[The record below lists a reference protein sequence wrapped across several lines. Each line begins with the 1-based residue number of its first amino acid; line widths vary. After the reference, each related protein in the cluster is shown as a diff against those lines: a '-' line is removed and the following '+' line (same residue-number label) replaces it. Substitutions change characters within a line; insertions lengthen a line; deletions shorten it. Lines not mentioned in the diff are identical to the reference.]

1 MFKKILIAAV
11 AGCSTLLATAQ
22 IPENPFGHA
31 LVPDM
36 IADASISYIDGTF
49 YCHATTDGYGRG
61 LDTSGPPVCWTSK
74 DFVHWQ
80 FDGVCF
86 PSADGEKYWAPSK
99 AVPANGHW
107 YIYPTVNGI
116 MHVGIADSP
125 KGPFRLLA
133 GEDKFLLPYS
143 PEATLLTEGKR
154 WGIDAEIFQDD
165 DGQTYVYWQ
174 HRHVGRLAPDMRTVS
189 DIQTIETR
197 RKEYSEGPIFF
208 KRKGIYY
215 FLYTIGGSENYE
227 YYYQLSRTSPLGP
240 WETPAEDRV
249 STTNA
254 ETGVFGPG
262 HGCVFNVGDDYYFA
276 FLEFGLNSTNR
287 MTYVNKLE
295 FNDDGTI
302 RPVQVTLD
310 GVGALAEPEARYAVP
325 QLKVKSITASTT
337 RRPYSPRYFSDE
349 RCKRTE
355 HYVPAFAI
363 DGANGSRWMATE
375 SDGTPWLTL
384 DLGEAQMIGR
394 SEIAFSRP
402 TAGHTY
408 VLEGSHDSVT
418 WHRCGG
424 HNDLQRCSPHVDT
437 VNRRF
442 RYLRCRITSGVAG
455 IYEWNLFAPET
466 KVWGDWTAWG
476 QQPDGTYM
484 NPIIPAD
491 YSDLDAIQVGKD
503 YYAISSTMQFSP
515 GMTILHS
522 RDLVNWEFA
531 GHAVSDLT
539 QISQA
544 LNYTQMDRYG
554 RGIWAGTLR
563 YHNGLFYCFFGT
575 PDEGVFVTTAK
586 RPEGPWSPL
595 TTLIDEGGWDDC
607 TAIWDE
613 NGRAW
618 FLATHFADGYK
629 SYLFPMADDG
639 LSIDRSRARL
649 VNEGNGREAS
659 KLIHHDGY
667 YYLVFSEYKW
677 GKGRYV
683 MAKRDRSMEGTFSEE
698 RQLLNPCVEANEPNQ
713 GGIVLGPDKK
723 WYFVTHHG
731 SGDWAGRQM
740 SLLPVTWQDGW
751 PMMGKDMEMVWQAP
765 MPVKMKNEE
774 LRMKNEKLKMKNI
787 LARSD
792 EFDDN
797 TLGPQW
803 QWNYQPRTDMFSLTE
818 RPGWLRLK
826 AFRPLEKD
834 NLMKAG
840 NTLTQRSFRSLTNEV
855 TVSIYIGNMTD
866 GQHAGLCHFSP
877 EGSAIGIVCEDG
889 SKRLEFRKKDKSQP
903 GIVLTADH
911 IWLRST
917 WSLDAVAT
925 YAYSTDGNT
934 FTPFGTAPLAW
945 GHYRGDR
952 IGIYNYNDKSESG
965 AIDVDFFHY
974 DM

>member
-1 MFKKILIAAV
+1 MFKKIILAAV
-11 AGCSTLLATAQ
+11 AGCSTLLVTAQ
-22 IPENPFGHA
+22 LPENPFGNPI
-31 LVPDM
+31 VPDM

-49 YCHATTDGYGRG
+49 YCHATTDGYGRH

-99 AVPANGHW
+99 AVPANGRW

-116 MHVGIADSP
+116 MHVGVADNP
-125 KGPFRLLA
+125 AGPFRLVA

-143 PEATLLTEGKR
+143 PDATLLTEGNR

-165 DGQTYVYWQ
+165 DGQAYVYWQ

-227 YYYQLSRTSPLGP
+227 YYYQLSHTSPLGP
-240 WETPAEDRV
+240 WETPKEDRV
-249 STTNA
+249 STTCV

-276 FLEFGLNSTNR
+276 FLEFGLNGTNR
-287 MTYVNKLE
+287 MTYVNKME

-302 RPVQVTLD
+302 RPVKVTLD

-325 QLKVKSITASTT
+325 QLKVKSVSASTV
-337 RRPYSPRYFSDE
+337 RRPYSPRFFSDE

-355 HYVPAFAI
+355 HYVPEFAL
-363 DGANGSRWMATE
+363 DGANASRWMATE
-375 SDGTPWLTL
+375 SDGAPCLTL
-384 DLGEAQMIGR
+384 DLGEPQMIGR
-394 SEIAFSRP
+394 SEIAFARS

-408 VLEGSHDSVT
+408 VLEGSLDSIT
-418 WHRCGG
+418 WQRCGG
-424 HNDLQRCSPHVDT
+424 HNDLQRRSPHVDT

-442 RYLRCRITSGVAG
+442 RYLRCRITSGMAG
-455 IYEWNLFAPET
+455 IYEWNLYAPEK
-466 KVWGDWTAWG
+466 KVWGDWTSWG

-531 GHAVSDLT
+531 GHVVSDLT
-539 QISQA
+539 QISDA
-544 LNYTQMDRYG
+544 LNYTKMDRYG

-563 YHNGLFYCFFGT
+563 YHNGRFYCFFGT
-575 PDEGVFVTTAK
+575 PDEGVFMTSAK
-586 RPEGPWSPL
+586 HPEGPWEPL
-595 TTLIDEGGWDDC
+595 TTLIEGGGWDDC
-607 TAIWDE
+607 TAIWDN
-613 NGRAW
+613 NGKAW

-629 SYLFPMADDG
+629 SYIFPMADDAR
-639 LSIDRSRARL
+639 SIDRSRARL

-659 KLIHHDGY
+659 KFIYHDGF

-683 MAKRDRSMEGTFSEE
+683 MAKRDRSMEGSFSEE

-765 MPVKMKNEE
+765 MPA
-774 LRMKNEKLKMKNI
+774 KLKNKLT
-787 LARSD
+787 LATSD
-792 EFDDN
+792 DFSDT

-803 QWNYQPRTDMFSLTE
+803 QWNYQPRADMFSLSE
-818 RPGWLRLK
+818 RPSWLRLK
-826 AFRPLEKD
+826 AFMPLEKD

-840 NTLTQRSFRSLTNEV
+840 NTLTQRSFRSLKNEV
-855 TVSIYIGNMTD
+855 TVSIDLSRMTD

-877 EGSAIGIVCEDG
+877 EGSAIGIVCEG
-889 SKRLEFRKKDKSQP
+889 GLKRLEFRKKDHLQP
-903 GIVLTADH
+903 GIGLTADI

-917 WSLDAVAT
+917 WSLEGITT
-925 YAYSTDGNT
+925 YAYSTDGET
-934 FTPFGTAPLAW
+934 FTTFGTAPLVW

-952 IGIYNYNDKSESG
+952 IGIYNYNNKSESG
-965 AIDVDFFHY
+965 SIDVDFFHY
-974 DM
+974 NM